1 MAQAGANSLLLCAAG
16 AERPGPSGPQR
27 SLPGPGRGGAGFSPR
42 CNLALTLAL
51 VCAGYRIARVR
62 GTVSE
67 LELQRVRQALLDY
80 TAAMSGCLEAAQAAA
95 QDFAQRC
102 GQRDRFDYIADAEA
116 RAAAHLL
123 GTVGARTL
131 GYHYAVNDSE
141 EWCHVNYWMEPR
153 FDLCTVMW
161 GLRAQP
167 SFSRTVETMGC
178 VHKLER
184 PYLFLTDAGE
194 DEFLAGTRCC
204 AIPAPPQGR
213 RWMAQLVSFLP
224 GLLALGELEQNERGG
239 AGR

>member
-1 MAQAGANSLLLCAAG
+1 
-16 AERPGPSGPQR
+16 
-27 SLPGPGRGGAGFSPR
+27 
-42 CNLALTLAL
+42 
-51 VCAGYRIARVR
+51 
-62 GTVSE
+62 
-67 LELQRVRQALLDY
+67 
-80 TAAMSGCLEAAQAAA
+80 
-95 QDFAQRC
+95 
-102 GQRDRFDYIADAEA
+102 
-116 RAAAHLL
+116 
-123 GTVGARTL
+123 
-131 GYHYAVNDSE
+131 
-141 EWCHVNYWMEPR
+141 MEPR